1 MTARPYS
8 GRHRAAAPCAP
19 PLRQATRSVRSL
31 SGAAV
36 ALLATATGAAV
47 LVSAAGEDGTVDR
60 SLSPVSSS
68 AAMEAEHGDQHVE
81 ARNQVALKV
90 SAAQTRVEAT
100 RQVARDRQRR
110 ALTLKKRAALAQRA
124 ALARRAQTQRVAQA
138 KAELQSRRDWTSPI
152 TGGVF
157 TSGFG
162 FRWGRMH
169 QGDDLA
175 APVGTPLLAMSEG
188 VVISAGYEGGYGN
201 KVEVRYWDGTVSVY
215 AHMDSIDV
223 AVGQQVGSGVRVG
236 ASGNTGRSTG
246 PHLHLEIHP
255 DGGEAVDPS
264 VWLSAKGV
272 QA

>member
-1 MTARPYS
+1 MTAQQYS
-8 GRHRAAAPCAP
+8 GRHRSAPSAP
-19 PLRQATRSVRSL
+19 PARRATRGVPAL

-36 ALLATATGAAV
+36 VLLATATGAAV
-47 LVSAAGEDGTVDR
+47 LLSAAGDEGTVGR

-68 AAMEAEHGDQHVE
+68 PAMEAEHNDQHVE
-81 ARNQVALKV
+81 ARNQVRLKM
-90 SAAQTRVEAT
+90 SAAQTRVEQT

-110 ALTLKKRAALAQRA
+110 ALTLKRAALRQRA
-124 ALARRAQTQRVAQA
+124 EERRVVQA
-138 KAELQSRRDWTSPI
+138 KAELQSRHNWVSPI
-152 TGGVF
+152 TGAVF

-162 FRWGRMH
+162 YRWGRMH

-188 VVISAGYEGGYGN
+188 VVISAGNEGAYGN
-201 KVEVRYWDGTVSVY
+201 KVEIRYWDGTVSVY

-223 AVGQQVGSGVRVG
+223 AVGQQVGSGARVG

-255 DGGEAVDPS
+255 DGGGAVDPS
-264 VWLSAKGV
+264 DWLSAKGV
-272 QA
+272 QS

>member
-8 GRHRAAAPCAP
+8 GRHRAAAPSAP
-19 PLRQATRSVRSL
+19 PPHASTRTVRSL
-31 SGAAV
+31 SGAV
-36 ALLATATGAAV
+36 ALLATATGVAV
-47 LVSAAGEDGTVDR
+47 LTSAVGEEGTVDR
-60 SLSPVSSS
+60 SLAPVSSS
-68 AAMEAEHGDQHVE
+68 AAMETEHADQHVE
-81 ARNQVALKV
+81 AQNQAALKV
-90 SAAQTRVEAT
+90 SAAQARVEQT

-110 ALTLKKRAALAQRA
+110 ALTLKRAALAQRA
-124 ALARRAQTQRVAQA
+124 ETRRVAQA

-188 VVISAGYEGGYGN
+188 VVISAGYEAGYGN

-255 DGGEAVDPS
+255 DGGGAVGPS